1 MISIESGYTLGFE
14 NVPLD
19 VNVWKV
25 RPATVVIVPP
35 VPTRGI
41 RDGTIGRGM
50 VELDANAT

>member
-14 NVPLD
+14 NVPPD